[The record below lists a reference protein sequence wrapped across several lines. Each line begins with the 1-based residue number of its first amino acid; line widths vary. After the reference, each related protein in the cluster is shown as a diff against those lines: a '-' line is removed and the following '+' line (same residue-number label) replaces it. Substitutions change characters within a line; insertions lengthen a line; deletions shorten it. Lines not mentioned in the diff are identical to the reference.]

1 MVPEAT
7 LRRVRSESPEATEAL
22 GEALGHH
29 LGPGCVVALAG
40 ELGAGK
46 TVLVRGLARGLG
58 VEEAITSPTF
68 TLMHEFEGRCPL
80 YHFDAWMAGREALFL
95 DGGGAEYL
103 GGDGVAVVEWADRV
117 AEWLP
122 LPHLEVRLEHRA
134 PEVRRL
140 TLRLV
145 GPADGPRGEALR
157 RALWTALPDGNLY
170 EFVGDGENPP
180 RLEPPAA
187 GPVQGDP

>member
-1 MVPEAT
+1 MADERST
-7 LRRVRSESPEATEAL
+7 RRLQSESPEATAAL

-29 LGPGCVVALAG
+29 LGPGCVVALGG
-40 ELGAGK
+40 ELGTGK

-58 VEEAITSPTF
+58 VVDAITSPTF
-68 TLMHEFEGRCPL
+68 TLMHELEGRCPL

-103 GGDGVAVVEWADRV
+103 GGDGVAVVEWADRI

-122 LPHLEVRLEHRA
+122 RPHLEVRIEHRA
-134 PEVRRL
+134 PETRRL

-145 GPADGPRGEALR
+145 GPAEGRTGEALR
-157 RALWTALPDGNLY
+157 RALWAPLPDGNLR
-170 EFVGDGENPP
+170 ELPEEGEKTPGT
-180 RLEPPAA
+180 EPLAP